1 MLRQKEKYFFPVL
14 FMGYCGRVLIA
25 VLWLPEHERLLH
37 HKKKKKKIVNLK
49 SLVTSEGV
57 I

>member
-14 FMGYCGRVLIA
+14 FMGYCSRVLVA

-37 HKKKKKKIVNLK
+37 DKKKKRRLLILRVW
-49 SLVTSEGV
+49 
-57 I
+57 

>member
-1 MLRQKEKYFFPVL
+1 MPRQKEKYFFPVL

-25 VLWLPEHERLLH
+25 VLWLPEHERLLLD
-37 HKKKKKKIVNLK
+37 KKKKKIVNFK